1 MGATGQFRNSQR
13 SSRERCEGI
22 TATMAF
28 RVTLAPLPSF
38 ATWRPGIG
46 GGHSDAAANGISPG
60 LDLVKSSAATLCCR
74 PGCLLGAAG
83 KFEWRTCEPRSRM
96 RELGTSGSVGGW

>member
-46 GGHSDAAANGISPG
+46 GERSDAAANGISPG